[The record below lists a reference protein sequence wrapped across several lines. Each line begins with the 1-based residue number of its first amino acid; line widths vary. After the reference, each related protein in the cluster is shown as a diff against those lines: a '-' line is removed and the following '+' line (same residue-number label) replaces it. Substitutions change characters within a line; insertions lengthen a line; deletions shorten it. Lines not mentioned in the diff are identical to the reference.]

1 MGDEADENILIAQRT
16 QDKFEF
22 YIIALTFTTLGLSV
36 QTADFGRNIF
46 ADGLELAGWASLLMS
61 GLWGLRRIEGK
72 PHLYKLFSLQDE
84 YQTRAKALRKA
95 QMQGATVVHSLEDAK
110 AHPTAKVL
118 ATQEESLKKIEE
130 HLGPEQ
136 EKLAKQYRRQRN
148 SLIAG
153 FVLIIIARAYIPA
166 ARIALELYRLVFSP
180 GG

>member
-1 MGDEADENILIAQRT
+1 MSNETDENILIAQRT

-36 QTADFGRNIF
+36 QTADFGRNLF
-46 ADGLELAGWASLLMS
+46 ADGLELAAWASLLLS
-61 GLWGLRRIEGK
+61 GLWGLRRLEGK

-95 QMQGATVVHSLEDAK
+95 QIQGASVIHSLEDAK

-136 EKLAKQYRRQRN
+136 DKLAKQYRRQRN
-148 SLIAG
+148 SLVAG
-153 FVLIIIARAYIPA
+153 FILLVLARAYIPVT
-166 ARIALELYRLVFSP
+166 RIVLELYRLVVSS
-180 GG
+180 GA